1 MVYIL
6 ATALF
11 AISSVMAVFA
21 FLSASRGRMTAAGLP
36 LSLLLVALAVYSG
49 GYAGELLSGTLTAKL
64 IWNTVQYLG
73 ISFLPA
79 LWILFTARYVNVQRL
94 NRKPAIAILAAIS
107 LTTLFGAL
115 TDRILHLRYS
125 SVWVD
130 FSGPIGVLGF
140 TRGPLY
146 WSHTAYSIAAF
157 VIGTTLLVNGLVT
170 TPRYFR
176 RQLILMLAGT
186 VLPWANY
193 VCYLAGLNFHGIDTI
208 PFSMF
213 LSVVCF
219 GLAIF
224 RYRILDVIP
233 VARSRVFETMADG
246 VIVLDTY
253 GRIADFNP
261 SAAAVLPELSREA
274 ISSDAVKTLAG
285 REALCMNIEMNVE
298 ADFPFTLSSEE
309 TARNYV
315 AKISFIRN
323 HNGETIGR
331 IVMFQDNT
339 ETSRLLVRLKELATL
354 DSLTGISNRRNFMD
368 QANRQIALLA
378 RGGKPMAFVLLDLDN
393 FKKLNDTHGHL
404 AGDEALR
411 LVAKALSAQVRPGD
425 VVARFGGE
433 EFICI
438 LSEASPEAAPAVAER
453 IRAAIEGISIPLE
466 GGSFAR
472 VTASLGVECVGT
484 VSGNESIDALL
495 ARADTALYAAKEG
508 GRNRVAVYR
517 EPSLGERLPDGLG
530 EDGVDLKR

>member
-1 MVYIL
+1 MVFIL
-6 ATALF
+6 AIALF
-11 AISSVMAVFA
+11 AISSFMAVFA
-21 FLSASRGRMTAAGLP
+21 FLSISRGRMTAAGIP
-36 LSLLLVALAVYSG
+36 LSLLLIALAIYSG
-49 GYAGELLSGTLTAKL
+49 GYAGELLSATLKAKL
-64 IWNTVQYLG
+64 IWNAIQYLG

-94 NRKPAIAILAAIS
+94 YRRSAIALLAAIS

-115 TDRILHLRYS
+115 TDGFLHLRYS
-125 SVWVD
+125 SVWID
-130 FSGPIGVLGF
+130 STRPLGVLAF

-146 WSHTAYSIAAF
+146 WSHTAFSF
-157 VIGTTLLVNGLVT
+157 VALTIGTTLLLNGLVT

-176 RQLILMLAGT
+176 RQLLLMLAGT
-186 VLPWANY
+186 ALPWVNY
-193 VCYLAGLNFHGIDTI
+193 VLYLAGLNFHGVDTI

-219 GLAIF
+219 GTAIF

-253 GRIADFNP
+253 GRIADFNR
-261 SAAAVLPELSREA
+261 SAARVLPELVRDV
-274 ISSDAVKTLAG
+274 ISQDAVKTLAG

-298 ADFPFTLSSEE
+298 ADFSFTLGSGEA
-309 TARNYV
+309 ARNYV

-323 HNGETIGR
+323 HNGEQIGR
-331 IVMFQDNT
+331 IAMFQDNT
-339 ETSRLLVRLKELATL
+339 ETSRLLARLKELATL

-368 QANRQIALLA
+368 QASRQIALLA

-393 FKKLNDTHGHL
+393 FKRLNDTHGHL
-404 AGDEALR
+404 VGDEALR
-411 LVAKALSAQVRPGD
+411 RVAKELVSQVRPGD

-438 LSEASPEAAPAVAER
+438 LSEATPDAAPLVAER
-453 IRAAIEGISIPLE
+453 MRAAIEGISIPLE
-466 GGSFAR
+466 DGSSAR
-472 VTASLGVECVGT
+472 VTASLGVQCVDAVTGT
-484 VSGNESIDALL
+484 ESIDALL

-508 GRNRVAVYR
+508 GRNRVAVCR
-517 EPSLGERLPDGLG
+517 EPS
-530 EDGVDLKR
+530 V

>member
-11 AISSVMAVFA
+11 AISSFMAVFA
-21 FLSASRGRMTAAGLP
+21 FLSISRGRMTAAGFP
-36 LSLLLVALAVYSG
+36 LSLLLVALAIYSG
-49 GYAGELLSGTLTAKL
+49 GYAGELLSDTLKSKL
-64 IWNTVQYLG
+64 VWNTIQYLG

-94 NRKPAIAILAAIS
+94 YRKAAIATLAAIS

-115 TDRILHLRYS
+115 TDGLLHLRYS
-125 SVWVD
+125 SVWID
-130 FSGPIGVLGF
+130 SSGPIGVLAF

-146 WSHTAYSIAAF
+146 WSHTAYSFAALI
-157 VIGTTLLVNGLVT
+157 VGTTLLVNGLVT

-176 RQLILMLAGT
+176 RQLLLMLAGT
-186 VLPWANY
+186 ALPWVNY
-193 VCYLAGLNFHGIDTI
+193 GFYLAGLNFHGVDTI

-213 LSVVCF
+213 LSVGCF
-219 GLAIF
+219 GVAIF

-253 GRIADFNP
+253 GRIADFNR
-261 SAAAVLPELSREA
+261 SAALVLPELVRDA
-274 ISSDAVKTLAG
+274 ISSEAGKTLAG
-285 REALCMNIEMNVE
+285 HEALCMNIAMNVE
-298 ADFPFTLSSEE
+298 ADFPFTLGSGEA
-309 TARNYV
+309 ARNYV

-339 ETSRLLVRLKELATL
+339 ETSRLLARLKELATL
-354 DSLTGISNRRNFMD
+354 DSLTGISNRRNFME

-393 FKKLNDTHGHL
+393 FKRLNDAHGHL
-404 AGDEALR
+404 VGDEALR
-411 LVAKALSAQVRPGD
+411 RVAKALSSQVRPGD
-425 VVARFGGE
+425 TVARFGGE
-433 EFICI
+433 EFICL
-438 LSEASPEAAPAVAER
+438 LSEASPDAAPIVAER
-453 IRAAIEGISIPLE
+453 MRAAIEGISIPIE
-466 GGSFAR
+466 GDQPVG
-472 VTASLGVECVGT
+472 VTASLGVECVESVT
-484 VSGNESIDALL
+484 GNESIDALL
-495 ARADTALYAAKEG
+495 AHADTALYAAKEG

-517 EPSLGERLPDGLG
+517 KTSVGERLRDGLG
-530 EDGVDLKR
+530 ENGVDLKR